1 MNKCNYKKYSH
12 NNLAVARRFSKLCVL
27 KMRFEN
33 ARIFSKPLGFEKA
46 TEYFKNFVN
55 F

>member
-12 NNLAVARRFSKLCVL
+12 NNLAVHLAVARR
-27 KMRFEN
+27 
-33 ARIFSKPLGFEKA
+33 FSKPLGFENA

>member
-12 NNLAVARRFSKLCVL
+12 NNLAVARRFSK
-27 KMRFEN
+27 
-33 ARIFSKPLGFEKA
+33 PLGFENA